1 MSIHSQSHSDNSP
14 WRAALR
20 RLRENHLAVGGLIF
34 LMLLCLVCVAG
45 PVASPYHQ
53 SQQNLKLQASAPS
66 SAHWMGTD
74 ALGRDV
80 ATRVFYGGRVSLLV
94 GLVATGVAVL
104 IGVTY
109 GLVSGLCG
117 GRMDAAMMRLVD
129 ILYAFPFLAFVI
141 LLNAIL
147 GKNEAVQN
155 LTNKMQGMLSH
166 IPGVGSALEDI
177 GFNASFVILF
187 VGIGAVE
194 WLTMARVVRGQ
205 TLSLKK
211 QEFITAARSY
221 GARAPR
227 ILFRHLLPNV
237 LGPAIIYA
245 SLTVP
250 GVMLLEATLSFLGL
264 GIQPPAA
271 SWGVLILD
279 GSAQIENA
287 PWLLFFPGG
296 FFALTLLALNF
307 LGDGLRDALD
317 PKSAR

>member
-1 MSIHSQSHSDNSP
+1 MI
-14 WRAALR
+14 
-20 RLRENHLAVGGLIF
+20 
-34 LMLLCLVCVAG
+34 
-45 PVASPYHQ
+45 SPYQQ
-53 SQQNLKLQASAPS
+53 SQQDLKLQASAPNG
-66 SAHWMGTD
+66 AHWMGTD

-94 GLVATGVAVL
+94 GFVATGVAVL

-109 GLVSGLCG
+109 GLVSGLSG
-117 GRMDAAMMRLVD
+117 GRVDAAMMRFVD

-147 GKNEAVQN
+147 GNNETVQD
-155 LTNKMQGMLSH
+155 LTARLQRMLSH
-166 IPGVGSALEDI
+166 IPGVGGALEDI

-205 TLSLKK
+205 TLALKN

-221 GARAPR
+221 GARTPR

-287 PWLLFFPGG
+287 PWLLLYPGG

-317 PKSAR
+317 PKSTH